1 MTHPLFRTY
10 PFIETAFARRFQ
22 AMLRSARHNRS
33 WQVIVADPGAGKTTS
48 IRDMQKRAGGRSVL
62 AVVAPKNNDDE
73 QALGDQF
80 LAALGVPIRGH
91 WSTRKP
97 KLMGR
102 LHQSGTECLVVDDA
116 HDLSMPHLMFLKEV
130 TDQGRLQY
138 DHPPGLCLVAAGRG
152 NTIPLKE
159 ILDQPEPTWLQWRR
173 RLDPLQPF
181 CRVAGHTSEEV
192 REVLATLET
201 VFQPLLPQINLRR
214 WTGSIYDWL
223 TQSALDPTNS
233 GRVTMDNLMKLVL
246 AALEWSYEAKA
257 PDVQVEWLERAAEL
271 LVLRHDTFRIIDGA
285 GPGVETEQAS
295 EAERD
300 AASEIPAQQV
310 SPPLGEQKPPSLP
323 TEQVTQ
329 APSREKEESQP
340 VASVNCT
347 FSGVVPIALQR
358 FEQSGVSLVECPGC
372 GRAWTLSPSGGVLRF
387 KSHKKRKTNT
397 PVTSRRWARGKGKQ
411 TGMWSE
417 VKTKGSVGFDMETR

>member
-22 AMLRSARHNRS
+22 AMLRSAWHNRS
-33 WQVIVADPGAGKTTS
+33 WHVIVADPGAGKTTS

-97 KLMGR
+97 KLMGH

-116 HDLSMPHLMFLKEV
+116 HDLSMPHLMLLKEV

-138 DHPPGLCLVAAGRG
+138 DHLLGLCLVAAGRG

-181 CRVAGHTSEEV
+181 CRVAGHTSEEI
-192 REVLATLET
+192 REILATLET
-201 VFQPLLPQINLRR
+201 VFQPLLPQLNLRQ

-223 TQSALDPTNS
+223 TQSVLDPTNS

-246 AALEWSYEAKA
+246 AALQWSYEAKA
-257 PDVQVEWLERAAEL
+257 LDVQVAWLELAAEL
-271 LVLRHDTFRIIDGA
+271 LVLRHDTFRIIDGE
-285 GPGVETEQAS
+285 GPSRETGKQAS
-295 EAERD
+295 GTEREATSETS
-300 AASEIPAQQV
+300 AALPAEVQT
-310 SPPLGEQKPPSLP
+310 PPRSVP
-323 TEQVTQ
+323 TEQETQ
-329 APSREKEESQP
+329 AQSRKEEESQP
-340 VASVNCT
+340 VAPGNCT
-347 FSGVVPIALQR
+347 FSGIVPIALQR
-358 FEQSGVSLVECPGC
+358 FKQSGVSVVECPGC
-372 GRAWTLSPSGGVLRF
+372 GRAWTLSPSNGVLRF
-387 KSHKKRKTNT
+387 KAHPRRKTNT
-397 PVTSRRWARGKGKQ
+397 PNTEPRWVKRETDWDVAEGTSR
-411 TGMWSE
+411 
-417 VKTKGSVGFDMETR
+417 